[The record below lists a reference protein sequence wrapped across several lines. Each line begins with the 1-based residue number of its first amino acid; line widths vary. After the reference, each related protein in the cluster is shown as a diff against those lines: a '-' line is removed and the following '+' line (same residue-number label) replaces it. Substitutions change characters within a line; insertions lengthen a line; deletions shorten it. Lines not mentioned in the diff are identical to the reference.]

1 MPKLIIEL
9 DADTHKKLKLQAVE
23 DDRSLNKYLTRG
35 LEYLANMPVPYYKL
49 VNNTSQPQIYIPPT
63 PTSTSISI
71 PENPVGAP
79 IITTSSTQSPFTAIP
94 STSTP
99 SSTPATSMTSI
110 QLKEQARKLMA
121 EAQTLAVQERDDAR
135 AQARALTPE
144 EEQLNQQKLE
154 LQKQKIQEKR
164 DKLIHDKA
172 VELDLNINLDACDEH
187 LALFLIYGDKY
198 MWARECERTDGTPN
212 PYKNKPIEEL
222 YKGLEEVKQREI
234 EEEKEEDR
242 RDALPH
248 DIDDYDYKSEDFLDE
263 ISRLENVWVER
274 NSYADA
280 SYDDEDYKILKNY
293 YFKNNLY
300 HEFEEM
306 MNHPYYAF
314 DEDKPQDLQ
323 TLSNIFNR
331 DKDKIDVAY
340 VNHVMQGMGAYYR
353 NKNKCKSYYEAH
365 QEERAEWQRIIDES
379 KK

>member
-1 MPKLIIEL
+1 MKKRINVMIEEEAYERIKSYANADNRSAAKEMSLILELYRPGLIPGISVSMPG
-9 DADTHKKLKLQAVE
+9 V
-23 DDRSLNKYLTRG
+23 
-35 LEYLANMPVPYYKL
+35 
-49 VNNTSQPQIYIPPT
+49 QPQMYIPT
-63 PTSTSISI
+63 PTSI
-71 PENPVGAP
+71 PENPTGAP
-79 IITTSSTQSPFTAIP
+79 IITTSSTQSPFTTIP

-99 SSTPATSMTSI
+99 SSTSTSATSMTSI

-121 EAQTLAVQERDDAR
+121 EAQTLAVQEREDAR

-198 MWARECERTDGTPN
+198 IWANECERTDGTPN
-212 PYKNKPIEEL
+212 PYKNKPIEEI

-234 EEEKEEDR
+234 EEKKEEDR

-248 DIDDYDYKSEDFLDE
+248 DIDDYDYKSEDFLSD

-274 NSYADA
+274 NSHADA
-280 SYDDEDYKILKNY
+280 SYDDEDYKILKDY
-293 YFKNNLY
+293 YFNNNLY

>member
-1 MPKLIIEL
+1 MPKLIINIPENTHRVLKEL
-9 DADTHKKLKLQAVE
+9 AAGE
-23 DDRSLNKYLTRG
+23 RRSLTNYIICR
-35 LEYLANMPVPYYKL
+35 LEDIANGIMISPL
-49 VNNTSQPQIYIPPT
+49 SQPQVYIPPT
-63 PTSTSISI
+63 PTSTSTSI
-71 PENPVGAP
+71 PENPTGAP

-172 VELDLNINLDACDEH
+172 VELDLDLYNIDAYNEDR
-187 LALFLIYGDKY
+187 ALFDIYGERY
-198 MWARECERTDGTPN
+198 LWAKGDEIEKGTPN
-212 PYKNKPIEEL
+212 PYKNKPIEEI

-234 EEEKEEDR
+234 EEKKEEDR

-248 DIDDYDYKSEDFLDE
+248 DIDDYDYKSEDFLSE
-263 ISRLENVWVER
+263 ISRLEKVWTER

-300 HEFEEM
+300 HEFESM
-306 MNHPYYAF
+306 MNHPYEAF
-314 DEDKPQDLQ
+314 DDYKPQDLQ

-365 QEERAEWQRIIDES
+365 QEERAEWQRIIDENRGS
-379 KK
+379 N

>member
-1 MPKLIIEL
+1 MKKRINVMIEEEAYERIKSYANADNRSAAKEMSLILELYRPGLIPGISVSMPG
-9 DADTHKKLKLQAVE
+9 V
-23 DDRSLNKYLTRG
+23 
-35 LEYLANMPVPYYKL
+35 
-49 VNNTSQPQIYIPPT
+49 QPQMYIPT
-63 PTSTSISI
+63 PTSTSI
-71 PENPVGAP
+71 PENPTGAP

-99 SSTPATSMTSI
+99 SSTPTTSMTSI

-121 EAQTLAVQERDDAR
+121 EAQTLAVQEREDAR

-212 PYKNKPIEEL
+212 PYKNKPIEEI

-263 ISRLENVWVER
+263 ISRLEKVWTER

-293 YFKNNLY
+293 YFNNNLY

-306 MNHPYYAF
+306 MNHPYEAF
-314 DEDKPQDLQ
+314 DDYKSQDLQ

>member
-1 MPKLIIEL
+1 MKKRINVMIEEEAYERIKSYANADNRSAAKEMSLILELYRPGLIPGISVSMPG
-9 DADTHKKLKLQAVE
+9 V
-23 DDRSLNKYLTRG
+23 
-35 LEYLANMPVPYYKL
+35 
-49 VNNTSQPQIYIPPT
+49 QPQMYIPT
-63 PTSTSISI
+63 PTSI
-71 PENPVGAP
+71 PENPTGAP
-79 IITTSSTQSPFTAIP
+79 IITTSSTQSPFTTIP

-99 SSTPATSMTSI
+99 SSTSTSATSMTSI

-121 EAQTLAVQERDDAR
+121 EAQTLAVQEREDAR

-198 MWARECERTDGTPN
+198 IWANECERHDGTPN
-212 PYKNKPIEEL
+212 PYKNKPIEEI

-234 EEEKEEDR
+234 EEKKEEDR

-248 DIDDYDYKSEDFLDE
+248 DIDDYDYKSEDFLSE

-274 NSYADA
+274 NSHADA

-293 YFKNNLY
+293 YFNNNLY

>member
-49 VNNTSQPQIYIPPT
+49 VNNTSQPQTYIPPT
-63 PTSTSISI
+63 PTSI
-71 PENPVGAP
+71 PESPMGAP

-99 SSTPATSMTSI
+99 STSTPATSMTSI

-121 EAQTLAVQERDDAR
+121 EAQTLAVQEREDAR

-172 VELDLNINLDACDEH
+172 VELDLDLYNIDAYNEDR
-187 LALFLIYGDKY
+187 ALFDIYGERY
-198 MWARECERTDGTPN
+198 LWAKGDEIEKGTPN
-212 PYKNKPIEEL
+212 PYKNKPIEEI

-234 EEEKEEDR
+234 EEKKEEDR

-274 NSYADA
+274 NSYAHA

-293 YFKNNLY
+293 YFNNNLY

>member
-1 MPKLIIEL
+1 MRKRINVMIEEEAYERIKSYANADNRSAAKEMSLILELYRPGLIPGISVSMPG
-9 DADTHKKLKLQAVE
+9 V
-23 DDRSLNKYLTRG
+23 
-35 LEYLANMPVPYYKL
+35 
-49 VNNTSQPQIYIPPT
+49 QPQMYIPT
-63 PTSTSISI
+63 PI
-71 PENPVGAP
+71 PENPTGAP

-99 SSTPATSMTSI
+99 STSTPATSMTSI

-121 EAQTLAVQERDDAR
+121 EAQTLAVQEREDAR
-135 AQARALTPE
+135 MQARALTPE

-198 MWARECERTDGTPN
+198 IWANECERHDGTPN
-212 PYKNKPIEEL
+212 PYKNKPIEEI

-234 EEEKEEDR
+234 EEKKEEDR

-274 NSYADA
+274 NSYAHA

-293 YFKNNLY
+293 YFNNNLY

-365 QEERAEWQRIIDES
+365 QEERAEWQRIIDENRGS
-379 KK
+379 N

>member
-1 MPKLIIEL
+1 MRKRINVMIEEEAYERIKSYANADNRSAAKEMSLILELYRPGLIPGISVSMPG
-9 DADTHKKLKLQAVE
+9 V
-23 DDRSLNKYLTRG
+23 
-35 LEYLANMPVPYYKL
+35 
-49 VNNTSQPQIYIPPT
+49 QPQMYIPT
-63 PTSTSISI
+63 PTSI
-71 PENPVGAP
+71 PESPTGAP
-79 IITTSSTQSPFTAIP
+79 IITTSSTPSPFTAIP

-121 EAQTLAVQERDDAR
+121 EAQTLAVQEREDAR

-172 VELDLNINLDACDEH
+172 VELDLDLYNIDAYNEDR
-187 LALFLIYGDKY
+187 ALFDIYGERY
-198 MWARECERTDGTPN
+198 LWAKGDEIEKGTPN
-212 PYKNKPIEEL
+212 PYKNKPIEEI

-234 EEEKEEDR
+234 EEKKEEDR

-263 ISRLENVWVER
+263 ISRLESVWTER

-293 YFKNNLY
+293 YFNNNLY

-379 KK
+379 EN

>member
-1 MPKLIIEL
+1 MKKRINVMIEEEAYERIKSYANADNRSAAKEMSLILELYRPGLIPGISVSMPG
-9 DADTHKKLKLQAVE
+9 V
-23 DDRSLNKYLTRG
+23 
-35 LEYLANMPVPYYKL
+35 
-49 VNNTSQPQIYIPPT
+49 QPQMYIPT
-63 PTSTSISI
+63 PTSTSI
-71 PENPVGAP
+71 PENPTGAP

-99 SSTPATSMTSI
+99 SSTPTTSMTSI

-121 EAQTLAVQERDDAR
+121 EAQTLAVQEREDAR

-212 PYKNKPIEEL
+212 PYKNKPIEEI

-263 ISRLENVWVER
+263 ISRLEKVWTER

-293 YFKNNLY
+293 YFNNNLY

-306 MNHPYYAF
+306 MNHPYEAF
-314 DEDKPQDLQ
+314 DDYKSQDLQ

-365 QEERAEWQRIIDES
+365 QEERAEWQRIIDENRGS
-379 KK
+379 N

>member
-1 MPKLIIEL
+1 MIEEEAYERIKSYANADNRSAAKEMSLILELYRPGLIPGISVSMPG
-9 DADTHKKLKLQAVE
+9 V
-23 DDRSLNKYLTRG
+23 
-35 LEYLANMPVPYYKL
+35 
-49 VNNTSQPQIYIPPT
+49 QPQMYIPT
-63 PTSTSISI
+63 PTSTSI
-71 PENPVGAP
+71 PESPMGAP
-79 IITTSSTQSPFTAIP
+79 VITTSSTQSPFTAIP
-94 STSTP
+94 TT
-99 SSTPATSMTSI
+99 STPATSMTSI

-121 EAQTLAVQERDDAR
+121 EAQTLAVQEREDAR
-135 AQARALTPE
+135 AQARTLTPE

-187 LALFLIYGDKY
+187 IALFLIYGDKY
-198 MWARECERTDGTPN
+198 MWARERERTDGTPN
-212 PYKNKPIEEL
+212 PYKNKPIEEI

-263 ISRLENVWVER
+263 ISRLEKVWTER

-293 YFKNNLY
+293 YFNNNLY

-314 DEDKPQDLQ
+314 DDYKPQDLQ

>member
-1 MPKLIIEL
+1 MPKLIINIPENTHRVLKEL
-9 DADTHKKLKLQAVE
+9 AARE
-23 DDRSLNKYLTRG
+23 RRSLTNYIICR
-35 LEYLANMPVPYYKL
+35 LEDIANGIMISPL
-49 VNNTSQPQIYIPPT
+49 SQPQVYIPPT
-63 PTSTSISI
+63 PTSTSI
-71 PENPVGAP
+71 PENPTGAP

-94 STSTP
+94 TTSTP
-99 SSTPATSMTSI
+99 SSTSTPTTSMTSI

-121 EAQTLAVQERDDAR
+121 EAQTLAVQEREDAR

-263 ISRLENVWVER
+263 ISRLEKVWTER

-293 YFKNNLY
+293 YFNNNLY

-314 DEDKPQDLQ
+314 DDYKPQDLQ